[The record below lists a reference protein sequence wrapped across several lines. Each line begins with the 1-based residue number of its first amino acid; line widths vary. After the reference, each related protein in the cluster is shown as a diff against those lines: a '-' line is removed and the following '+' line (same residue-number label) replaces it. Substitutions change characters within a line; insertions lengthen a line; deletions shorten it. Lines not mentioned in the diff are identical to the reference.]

1 MKKKQRKTTA
11 SRNASAKP
19 RRRKATKLKLKPTP
33 TPPAAPLSLAADE
46 VSTRD
51 YVYQC
56 IQDAAP
62 GAQFDDASV
71 LNNIPVN
78 GDDVG
83 LCLNNRIPLR
93 PARRWRAGEISGDWT
108 VAVLTARTEYR
119 R

>member
-1 MKKKQRKTTA
+1 MKKKQKRTTA

-19 RRRKATKLKLKPTP
+19 RRRRAASLKPAP
-33 TPPAAPLSLAADE
+33 TAAPLSLAAEE
-46 VSTRD
+46 VSTQD

-93 PARRWRAGEISGDWT
+93 PARRWRAGEIRGDWT

-119 R
+119 RRN